1 MKITKEEKSLYNFLN
16 IFYAIFGKSE
26 YRNTIVGRGNRC
38 YFFTNRYI
46 GIFEDK
52 DRDTMV
58 CGNYD
63 FENCFYELKQTP
75 SKTFVLDQIS
85 INDGDFDQ
93 AIEKLI
99 NLANQFKECNNFK
112 FEYEKDYE
120 YKLAKIAEE
129 TGRWL
134 KDTDI
139 KYLDRFKKSEIFQLE
154 DSIIVKSFGLTDE
167 DCSNV
172 TTILIFVGEVHP
184 NIDDSTQQK
193 MNVDESHMIVD
204 DLIDDLSGSEFN
216 KSIEED
222 ERLSVASVTHVT
234 QNIMEDDP
242 FPDEDIVEDDTQDEV
257 YF

>member
-26 YRNTIVGRGNRC
+26 YHNKIVGRGNRC
-38 YFFTNRYI
+38 YFFTNGYV

-58 CGNYD
+58 GGNYD
-63 FENCFYELKQTP
+63 FGNCFYELKQTP

-85 INDGDFDQ
+85 IYDGDFDQ
-93 AIEKLI
+93 AIEKSI
-99 NLANQFKECNNFK
+99 RLAETFKSCNNFK
-112 FEYEKDYE
+112 LEYEKNYE

-172 TTILIFVGEVHP
+172 TTVLVFVGEVHP
-184 NIDDSTQQK
+184 NVDDSTQQK
-193 MNVDESHMIVD
+193 MNVEPALPFIEGDKQMLIEDNEQILIEPGEEQEVID
-204 DLIDDLSGSEFN
+204 IDDVM
-216 KSIEED
+216 ED
-222 ERLSVASVTHVT
+222 DHLPDNED
-234 QNIMEDDP
+234 IMEDD
-242 FPDEDIVEDDTQDEV
+242 TQEGV

>member
-16 IFYAIFGKSE
+16 IFYTIFGKSE

-93 AIEKLI
+93 AIEK
-99 NLANQFKECNNFK
+99 
-112 FEYEKDYE
+112 
-120 YKLAKIAEE
+120 
-129 TGRWL
+129 
-134 KDTDI
+134 
-139 KYLDRFKKSEIFQLE
+139 
-154 DSIIVKSFGLTDE
+154 
-167 DCSNV
+167 
-172 TTILIFVGEVHP
+172 
-184 NIDDSTQQK
+184 
-193 MNVDESHMIVD
+193 
-204 DLIDDLSGSEFN
+204 
-216 KSIEED
+216 
-222 ERLSVASVTHVT
+222 
-234 QNIMEDDP
+234 
-242 FPDEDIVEDDTQDEV
+242 
-257 YF
+257 